1 MRLARGINRPTDTAC
16 FFVRRNG
23 AIVDS
28 HEFHK
33 IWVVESLRDGDLKT
47 GTRLAEDQLSIA
59 RSRYENL
66 EVAHRRP
73 PSKAELMKDLE
84 TIRDEALFQGIYPF
98 IHFDCHGDPDGLQT
112 ANRDHITWEEL
123 RLLLI
128 QINHAC
134 RCNLVIVIAACNGIN
149 LIKCCTKLDR
159 APFYAAIGPETE
171 VKAGKIERD
180 LQAFYSKFFE
190 DLNGDDAVRALND
203 GREGSERTYHFR
215 SSCGIF
221 NSAYRTYYNDNCI
234 GRGKAARR
242 EYLLTKIAENPQTK
256 ERGFRWIRLM
266 IKKALSDE
274 DEYFIEKRDR
284 FFFSDK
290 FPENKY
296 RFDFALSDVLQQA
309 NY

>member
-1 MRLARGINRPTDTAC
+1 M
-16 FFVRRNG
+16 
-23 AIVDS
+23 VDS

-33 IWVVESLRDGDLKT
+33 IWVIESLPDGDLKA
-47 GTRLAEDQLSIA
+47 GTRLVEDQLSIA
-59 RSRYENL
+59 RSRYKNL

-73 PSKAELMKDLE
+73 TSKPELLKDLE

-112 ANRDHITWEEL
+112 ANGAHITWEEL

-134 RCNLVIVIAACNGIN
+134 QCNLMIVIAACNGIN

-171 VKAGKIERD
+171 VKAGKLEQD

-190 DLNGDDAVRALND
+190 HLNGDDAVRALND

-215 SSCGIF
+215 SSSGIF
-221 NSAYRTYYNDNCI
+221 ARAYRTYYNDNCI

-242 EYLLTKIAENPQTK
+242 EYLLTKIAENPQAK
-256 ERGFRWIRLM
+256 ERGFRWIRQM
-266 IKKALSDE
+266 IKKGLSDE
-274 DEYFIEKRDR
+274 DGYFIEKRDR

-290 FPENKY
+290 FPENKS
-296 RFDFALSDVLQQA
+296 RFNFSLSDALLQA
-309 NY
+309 NF